1 MGRAELTPFQ
11 PSPVLHL
18 KRERRLN
25 LSRRGAERQSG
36 RFTPP
41 PRLSPGHPRRWES
54 RGTPGVSGRR
64 PLPSQRPGCPPVPRA
79 DPTLK
84 SRSKKSKATFGR
96 QLSILRP
103 PFSSAREPN
112 LKPSGRCPGWRDPF
126 SRLPGGISAHP
137 RRLPP
142 GDGGQPGPGARLEAA
157 QRLYCYYRYYCH

>member
-36 RFTPP
+36 RFTGS
-41 PRLSPGHPRRWES
+41 PRD
-54 RGTPGVSGRR
+54 TPGAGRAAGPPAFR
-64 PLPSQRPGCPPVPRA
+64 DADPFPLSARAAPPPVPRA